1 MSHGVVQGRVQRS
14 SEAARRRM
22 VVTEQ
27 MSSMLAGSD
36 SVLKELFHSM
46 PSFPSP

>member
-1 MSHGVVQGRVQRS
+1 MPHCDMQGRFQRS

-27 MSSMLAGSD
+27 MSSTLAGSD
-36 SVLKELFHSM
+36 SVLKELFHSL
-46 PSFPSP
+46 PSP